1 MSSSTGVGTR
11 IRTWLMTGVSYM
23 IPFVAAGGILLAIG
37 FLLGA
42 IHIGG
47 ANAENGLG
55 VTPWEI
61 KPMGVPYSEDPK
73 THELTVTGFN
83 YASLGNWAFIIF
95 WLGKA
100 AFAFFIPVL
109 AGYVAFAI
117 ADRPGLVPGF
127 VAGALA
133 TGLDK
138 NPLGTGTGFLGALIG
153 GVIAGFA
160 ALFISR
166 WSVPS
171 WIRPLMPVVIIP
183 LLASLFTGLVMV
195 IVLKEPI
202 SFAFN
207 GLNSWLHGL
216 SGVTLALVGLV
227 LGLMMAFDMGGPVNK
242 VAYGFATAGLATALA
257 TNNPHDKGFVIMAI
271 VMAAGMTP
279 PLGMA
284 LATVLGRKLYDDSE
298 RENGKAA
305 WLLGASFISE
315 GAIPFAAADPA
326 RVIPSIMV
334 GSGVTGALVGVFGN
348 TLPAPHG
355 GIFVF
360 PVVGDLLTYVL
371 AILIGTVITALMVN
385 FLKGLKK

>member
-1 MSSSTGVGTR
+1 
-11 IRTWLMTGVSYM
+11 MTGVSYM
-23 IPFVAAGGILLAIG
+23 IPFVAAGGILIALG

-42 IHIGG
+42 AYAGTNGIH
-47 ANAENGLG
+47 AYDAA
-55 VTPWEI
+55 
-61 KPMGVPYSEDPK
+61 KMGITDVNN
-73 THELTVTGFN
+73 LN
-83 YASLGNWAFIIF
+83 YLSVGTWAFIVF

-133 TGLDK
+133 TGLDG

-195 IVLKEPI
+195 IVLKAPI
-202 SFAFN
+202 SAAFN
-207 GLNSWLHGL
+207 GLTGWLGGL
-216 SGVTLALVGLV
+216 SGATLAVVGLV

-242 VAYGFATAGLATALA
+242 VAYGFATAGLTAALA
-257 TNNPHDKGFVIMAI
+257 ANDPTNKGFVIMAI

-284 LATVLGRKLYDDSE
+284 LATVLNKKLYDDSE

-326 RVIPSIMV
+326 KVIPSIMV
-334 GSGVTGALVGVFGN
+334 GSGITGALVGVFGN
-348 TLPAPHG
+348 TLSAPHG

-360 PVVGDLLTYVL
+360 PLVGNVLTYVL
-371 AILIGTVITALMVN
+371 AIAIGTVVTALMVN
-385 FLKGLKK
+385 FLKGMKK